1 MRLAIPHAP
10 RKVRWRQVPG
20 ALRRLVTVAMLGL
33 VCAAAAGAAARFGSR
48 RFRAERAFFQRA
60 QEVPALITT
69 VKLPPLNER
78 EGTTATLDVLYQFD
92 AHQESATGVK
102 AFTEDVEGLG
112 HGARASLLVDPQDPD
127 HPRETRYARA
137 QARRL
142 DLLPYGAAGGLLVG
156 LILFALELRR
166 TVRSDIEP
174 LRAGAL
180 VWLTPDRE
188 MPDTKQETVFKAS
201 YFRDDVK
208 YPVRARARPGRAP
221 VRNGEKVLAAVVP
234 KKPTWVRVIDEDLA
248 RALGWVTD

>member
-33 VCAAAAGAAARFGSR
+33 VCAAAAGAGARFGSR
-48 RFRAERAFFQRA
+48 RFMAERAFFQRA
-60 QEVPALITT
+60 REVPGLITT

-92 AHQESATGVK
+92 ALQESATGVK

-112 HGARASLLVDPQDPD
+112 HGAHATLLVDPQDPD
-127 HPRETRYARA
+127 HPREARYARA

-142 DLLPYGAAGGLLVG
+142 DLLPFGAAGGLLVG
-156 LILFALELRR
+156 LVLFALELRR

-174 LRAGAL
+174 LRTGAL
-180 VWLTPDRE
+180 VWLTPDQQ
-188 MPDTKQETVFKAS
+188 MPETKQETVFKAS

-248 RALGWVTD
+248 RVLGWVAD